1 MILRRRFGSVP
12 SGTHMTT
19 HTRIRRA
26 LLFSSAAISASGAAL
41 ANPLALSSLED
52 IAAAHGTAGASLF
65 AALAALTCAGALIH
79 LASRRNWTVRQR
91 QLVNDL
97 AATRADLDRA
107 NAFLA
112 AEPQIVVSWRHAQGE
127 PDIAGD
133 LSLAA
138 EQPASLRLLAF
149 GTWLPA
155 SQTKEL
161 EDCVERLRARGEG
174 FRMALVTLAGRH
186 LEANG
191 RAVGGRAVLRI
202 RDVSGDRLELTR
214 LRERHT
220 RAMLEADALRALLD
234 ALPSPAWMRDSNGAL
249 AWVNSAYAKAV
260 EAADPREALAR
271 GIELL
276 EKPTRDAAA
285 DARAR
290 GEVWRG
296 RAAAVVAGQRHR
308 LEITEAP
315 SSSGAVGMAIDQT
328 ELEGARADLT
338 RQTEAHARTLDQLST
353 AVAIFDRTKRLVFYN
368 TAYRQLWS
376 LDASWLESAPADSEI
391 LDRLRAER
399 RLPEQADFRA
409 WKGGLMDA
417 YRSTET
423 SEQVWYLP
431 DRRTLRVVIT
441 PNNQGGVTYLFDNV
455 TDSYRL
461 QTQYRTLVTVQGET
475 LDTLREGVAV
485 FGAHGRLKLAN
496 AAFSKMWSLDHDEL
510 KHALSEAE
518 ENRTRAPHVDAIAG
532 SCAPQCA
539 GDDLWDDLRSVI
551 AGLHEARTSY
561 TRRVRR
567 ADGRVFDCAAMPLP
581 DGSTLVTFSDV
592 TAAADFER
600 ALTERNDALLAA
612 QKLREEFVH
621 HVSYELRSPLT
632 NIIGYIHLLGDQ
644 AVGKLNDKQREYAD
658 HILNSSD
665 ALLAIINDI
674 LDLATIDDDA
684 LELAV
689 SRVDVIE
696 TMQAAAEGVQDR
708 LRELDITLN
717 IVALDGVGAFRADS
731 KRVRQVLFNL
741 LSNAIGFSAPGQS
754 VTLAAMRRDDDIVF
768 KVTDQGRG
776 IPRDVLDSVFER
788 FRSHTV
794 GTRHRGVGLGLSIVR
809 SLVELH
815 GGRVHIDSAPGEG
828 TVVTCIFPG
837 SAGQDKED
845 PDAENLAAKNTDEEP
860 VRHVR

>member
-1 MILRRRFGSVP
+1 MDLRRRFGRVP
-12 SGTHMTT
+12 SGAHSTIHA
-19 HTRIRRA
+19 RARRA
-26 LLFSSAAISASGAAL
+26 LLLSTTLTAASVPALAQPLTLAGFDRMAATHGAA
-41 ANPLALSSLED
+41 
-52 IAAAHGTAGASLF
+52 GVSLF
-65 AALAALTCAGALIH
+65 AALAAITCAGALVH
-79 LASRRNWTVRQR
+79 LASRRKWALRER

-97 AATRADLDRA
+97 ARARADLDRA
-107 NAFLA
+107 NAFLG
-112 AEPQIVVSWRHAQGE
+112 AEQQIVVSWRKANGDPE
-127 PDIAGD
+127 IAGD
-133 LSLAA
+133 LTLAM
-138 EQPASLRLLAF
+138 EQPAPLRVLAF
-149 GTWLPA
+149 GAWLPA
-155 SQTKEL
+155 TQAKDI

-174 FRMALVTLAGRH
+174 FRMSLQTLHGRH
-186 LEANG
+186 LEAQG

-202 RDVSGDRLELTR
+202 RDVSGDRLELTQ

-220 RAMLEADALRALLD
+220 RAMLEADALRAMLD
-234 ALPSPAWMRDSNGAL
+234 ALPSPVWMRNADGAL
-249 AWVNSAYAKAV
+249 AWVNGAYAKAV
-260 EAADPREALAR
+260 EAANPRDAVAR

-276 EKPTRDAAA
+276 EKPTRDAALE
-285 DARAR
+285 ARAR

-296 RAAAVVAGQRHR
+296 RAAAIVAGQRHR

-338 RQTEAHARTLDQLST
+338 RQMEAHARTLDQLST
-353 AVAIFDRTKRLVFYN
+353 AVAIFDRTKRLVFHN
-368 TAYRQLWS
+368 SAYRQLWS
-376 LDASWLESAPADSEI
+376 LDASFLETSPSDSEI
-391 LDRLRAER
+391 LDKLRAER
-399 RLPEQADFRA
+399 RLPEQADFRQ
-409 WKGGLMDA
+409 WKNGLLEA
-417 YRSTET
+417 YLSTET
-423 SEQVWYLP
+423 SEQTWYLP

-441 PNNQGGVTYLFDNV
+441 PNNQGGVTYLFDDV

-461 QTQYRTLVTVQGET
+461 KTQYRALMTVQGET

-485 FGAHGRLKLAN
+485 FGADGRLKLAN
-496 AAFSKMWSLDHDEL
+496 VAFSQMWSLEHDEVKRKL
-510 KHALSEAE
+510 HEAE
-518 ENRTRAPHVDAIAG
+518 VVRTCAPHVDEIAG
-532 SCAPQCA
+532 ACDPQCA
-539 GDDLWDDLRSVI
+539 GDELWDDLRSVI
-551 AGLHEARTSY
+551 AGLHEARTGF

-567 ADGRVFDCAAMPLP
+567 ADERVLDCAAMPLP

-600 ALTERNDALLAA
+600 ALTERNQALLTA

-632 NIIGYIHLLGDQ
+632 NIIGYIHLLGDE
-644 AVGKLNDKQREYAD
+644 AVGKLNEKQREYAD

-674 LDLATIDDDA
+674 LDLATIDADA
-684 LELAV
+684 LALDV
-689 SRVDVIE
+689 SEVDALE

-717 IVALDGVGAFRADS
+717 IVALDGAGRFRADA

-741 LSNAIGFSAPGQS
+741 LSNAIGFSSPGQM
-754 VTLAAMRRDDDIVF
+754 VTLAAIRRGEEIVF

-776 IPRDVLDSVFER
+776 IPRDVLDSVFDR

-815 GGRVHIDSAPGEG
+815 GGRVQIDSAPGEG
-828 TVVTCIFPG
+828 TVVTCIFPDG
-837 SAGQDKED
+837 
-845 PDAENLAAKNTDEEP
+845 AARNALKPAEEP
-860 VRHVR
+860 AQNVR